1 MPPKRQFHTSAQ
13 KRTFF
18 DRRVLRYGYSAT
30 VSMGKI
36 IPKNW
41 AYVRMSIIEQT
52 EKTLTIKL
60 EKLIG
65 VEQLAYGAKN
75 DKTNRQNP

>member
-1 MPPKRQFHTSAQ
+1 MPPKRQFHVSAH

-41 AYVRMSIIEQT
+41 AYVRMSITDQT
-52 EKTLTIKL
+52 PNTLTVKL
-60 EKLIG
+60 EKLMD
-65 VEQLAYGAKN
+65 VNQLAHGATN
-75 DKTNRQNP
+75 DKKNRHNP

>member
-1 MPPKRQFHTSAQ
+1 LNPKRQFHTSAQ
-13 KRTFF
+13 KRTFY
-18 DRRVLRYGYSAT
+18 DRRVLRPGYSAT

-41 AYVRMSIIEQT
+41 AYVRMSIIDQT

-65 VEQLAYGAKN
+65 VEQLAYGATN
-75 DKTNRQNP
+75 DKKNRHNP

>member
-1 MPPKRQFHTSAQ
+1 
-13 KRTFF
+13 
-18 DRRVLRYGYSAT
+18 
-30 VSMGKI
+30 MGKI